1 MNYSERTRALASTLE
16 ADGYHMAIEELDS
29 RLEVTITAGPDACED
44 CLVPKD
50 LMRGILSQQ
59 LGVDGDSIDIA
70 YPVDL
75 PGYSGSGSA
84 SSQDS
89 AH

>member
-1 MNYSERTRALASTLE
+1 MNYSERTVALAQSLE
-16 ADGYHMAIEELDS
+16 ADGYHMAIEGDES
-29 RLEVTITAGPDACED
+29 RISVVISATPEACED

-59 LGVDGDSIDIA
+59 LGVDGDSIDIT

-75 PGYSGSGSA
+75 PGYQGGT
-84 SSQDS
+84 
-89 AH
+89 H